1 MIFTTTDNKE
11 IASEIS
17 KRIAMLNEMSESNL
31 REEMRE
37 LKAALL
43 ENPNACSLLLDT
55 DVNKMVASLYKLT
68 KQDIAEASA
77 PKARK
82 PREAKEK
89 PKVLTAEEL
98 AAALEDDD
106 F

>member
-1 MIFTTTDNKE
+1 MIFTTTDNTE

-17 KRIAMLNEMSESNL
+17 RRIALLNEMSESNL

-37 LKAALL
+37 LKQALL
-43 ENPNACSLLLDT
+43 ENPAACSLLLDT
-55 DVNKMVASLYKLT
+55 DVNKMVSSLYKLT
-68 KQDIAEASA
+68 KQDIQTASE

-89 PKVLTAEEL
+89 PKVLSAAEL